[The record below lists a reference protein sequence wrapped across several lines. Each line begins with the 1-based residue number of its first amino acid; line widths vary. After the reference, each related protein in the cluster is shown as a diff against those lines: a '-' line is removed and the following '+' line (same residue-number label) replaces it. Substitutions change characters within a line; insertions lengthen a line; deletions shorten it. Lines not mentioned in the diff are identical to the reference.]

1 MMEKN
6 TIEQYKEGNRIS
18 DEADENRIWGKSET
32 TVSIPPKFL
41 FYKFFLLLKS
51 ILFN

>member
-18 DEADENRIWGKSET
+18 DEADENNLKLQFQF
-32 TVSIPPKFL
+32 PPL
-41 FYKFFLLLKS
+41 YKFYLIKIMFFIFKN
-51 ILFN
+51 IF